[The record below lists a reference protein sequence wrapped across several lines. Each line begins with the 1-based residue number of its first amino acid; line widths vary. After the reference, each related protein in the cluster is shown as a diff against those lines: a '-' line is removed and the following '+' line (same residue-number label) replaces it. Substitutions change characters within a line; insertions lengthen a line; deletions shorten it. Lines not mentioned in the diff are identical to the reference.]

1 MPLFPGQ
8 AGWMEDE
15 TEECEETG
23 EWMGTEDEKLKH
35 IFLAT
40 TKMPSFS
47 KLRYGINL
55 PSVRDQVDQNAKSH
69 LIQSITAWGGFI

>member
-1 MPLFPGQ
+1 
-8 AGWMEDE
+8 MEDE
-15 TEECEETG
+15 TEECEETD

-47 KLRYGINL
+47 KLCYGINL
-55 PSVRDQVDQNAKSH
+55 PSVRDQVDQYAKSD

>member
-15 TEECEETG
+15 TEECEETD

-40 TKMPSFS
+40 AKMPSFS
-47 KLRYGINL
+47 KLCYGINL
-55 PSVRDQVDQNAKSH
+55 PSVRDQVDQYAKSD
-69 LIQSITAWGGFI
+69 LVQSIRAWGGFI